1 MRLLL
6 LWNKQIPEQ
15 NYIYESFSLVFGG
28 IMSTK
33 LNGHVVDYKYSYRHC
48 EVLSN
53 IKSYNEDQQGLNHTC
68 KVAISCGISL
78 I

>member
-1 MRLLL
+1 
-6 LWNKQIPEQ
+6 
-15 NYIYESFSLVFGG
+15 
-28 IMSTK
+28 MSTK